1 MAPMLKPWFA
11 NGSISAALVFTAGF
25 PALTFRH
32 GDLLALS
39 LQHAVRG
46 RPASRDHSILSAST
60 GSSRAARWAG

>member
-11 NGSISAALVFTAGF
+11 NGSISAALVFMAGL
-25 PALTFRH
+25 PALIFH
-32 GDLLALS
+32 LGDPLALS
-39 LQHAVRG
+39 LQHAVRA